1 MVDNNNSYVLA
12 ADSSGIVSGRN
23 PNDNEGAAAIASPA
37 QEVVM

>member
-23 PNDNEGAAAIASPA
+23 PDDTEGTAAIASPA